1 MESHESFGISK
12 EAAEEYDRASEIINE
27 FSEFTTLMQM
37 IQWVLE
43 TQAAMESDG
52 KFSNTTAA
60 LAAFTRA
67 FHDIQG
73 AISLCQ
79 VHSYPQALALTRSV
93 YEAAG
98 IGRTMAHSFKIAD
111 KWLLGQWQ
119 PDAKARQFVRNVM
132 YRDEDPTDVEDAV
145 SSYADSYEL
154 LSRWAH
160 VTATSALSPY
170 IEDTENGYALV
181 LYPQFDEQMLRF
193 TLNTILHQ
201 TIFLAYA
208 IRNAT
213 ARLEALGAEW
223 LQTLDAISK
232 QVLGSYAQELEI
244 DYEALDQRRQN
255 IVTNLR
261 NSSEHKRAMKH
272 ESNAI
277 DNLLREPDQ
286 E

>member
-1 MESHESFGISK
+1 MGSHEEFGISK
-12 EAAEEYDRASEIINE
+12 EAAEEYDRAADIINE
-27 FSEFTTLMQM
+27 FSEFTTLMHM
-37 IQWVLE
+37 IKWVLE
-43 TQAAMESDG
+43 TQAAVGADG

-60 LAAFTRA
+60 LASFTRA

-79 VHSYPQALALTRSV
+79 VHSYPQALALTRSI

-98 IGRTMAHSFKIAD
+98 IGRTMAHSFKIAE
-111 KWLLGQWQ
+111 KWLQGQWQ

-132 YRDEDPTDVEDAV
+132 YRDDDTADVEDAV
-145 SSYADSYEL
+145 ASYSDSYEL

-170 IEDTENGYALV
+170 MEDTGDGYALM
-181 LYPQFDEQMLRF
+181 LYPKFNERMLRF

-201 TIFLAYA
+201 TLFLAYA

-213 ARLEALGAEW
+213 SRLEALGADW
-223 LQTLDAISK
+223 LQTLDAIGT
-232 QVLGSYAQELEI
+232 QVTGSYTQKLEV
-244 DYEALDQRRQN
+244 DYEALEERRQN
-255 IVTNLR
+255 IVSNLR

-272 ESNAI
+272 EPNSI
-277 DNLLREPDQ
+277 DNLLRQPGE
-286 E
+286 